1 MSKSITHPI
10 FSAAL
15 AVTLG
20 LGIAGDA
27 LAQTVTLRYGQA
39 FSALRSIFA
48 LPLLV
53 AEREK
58 FFAREGLNFVVVPI
72 TGGGEKLIEALHD
85 DTADMTH
92 VATAFMIQAAMK
104 GSDAVAIA
112 AEFNNPIYS
121 LIAKPE
127 IKTYA
132 DLKGKLLGFAAETG
146 SITISIRKLM
156 AMNGLKRDDYQTKFV
171 DGTPDRL
178 ACLTAGDCYAVP
190 LGQPQDFAAMRQGY
204 RLLGL
209 STEAVPDFVYTVTA
223 ARRSW
228 AEANKDTLVRFV
240 RGLGAAFRYIR
251 DPARRNDVVR
261 TVVETTGFPEAN
273 ARLTLSLFFEPE
285 RNVLPRQGEIDL
297 KGFAT
302 AIAFMGEAGVLKAP
316 LPPPERFVDLQYLR
330 AAGLQ

>member
-1 MSKSITHPI
+1 MRRRLAVVAAV
-10 FSAAL
+10 AAL
-15 AVTLG
+15 ITTSPVGSAVG
-20 LGIAGDA
+20 
-27 LAQTVTLRYGQA
+27 QTVTLRYGQA

-156 AMNGLKRDDYQTKFV
+156 AMNGLQRDDYRTKFV

-190 LGQPQDFAAMRQGY
+190 LGQPQDFVAMRQGY
-204 RLLGL
+204 RVLGL

-223 ARRSW
+223 ARKSW
-228 AEANKDTLVRFV
+228 AENNKDAVGRFV
-240 RGLGAAFRYIR
+240 RGLGAAFRFIR
-251 DPARRNDVVR
+251 DPARRDDVVR
-261 TVVETTGFPEAN
+261 TVVETTGLAEAN
-273 ARLTLSLFFEPE
+273 ARLSLSLYFEPE

-297 KGFAT
+297 KGFKT
-302 AIAFMGEAGVLKAP
+302 AIEFMGEAGVLKSP

>member
-1 MSKSITHPI
+1 MRRRLALM
-10 FSAAL
+10 AAL
-15 AVTLG
+15 AALVTASPVGSALG
-20 LGIAGDA
+20 
-27 LAQTVTLRYGQA
+27 QTVTLRYGQA

-156 AMNGLKRDDYQTKFV
+156 AMHGLQRDDYRTKFV

-190 LGQPQDFAAMRQGY
+190 LGQPQDFVAMRQGY
-204 RLLGL
+204 RVLGL

-223 ARRSW
+223 TRKSW
-228 AEANKDTLVRFV
+228 AENNKDAVGRFV
-240 RGLGAAFRYIR
+240 RGLGAAFRFIR
-251 DPARRNDVVR
+251 DPARRDDVVR
-261 TVVETTGFPEAN
+261 TIVETTGLAEAN
-273 ARLTLSLFFEPE
+273 ARLSLSLYFEPE

-302 AIAFMGEAGVLKAP
+302 AIEFMGEAGVLKSP